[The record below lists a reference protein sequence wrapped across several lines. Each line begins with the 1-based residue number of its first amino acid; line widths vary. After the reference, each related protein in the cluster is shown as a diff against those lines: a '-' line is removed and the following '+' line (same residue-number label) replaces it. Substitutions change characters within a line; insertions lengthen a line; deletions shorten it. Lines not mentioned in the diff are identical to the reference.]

1 MHKYQQGKLAVTE
14 FPVSMAAVVGI
25 PGHQAFSVT
34 VQGSTMASSVKMVS
48 LEINLIRGDYN
59 FFLQKLCIFFLFIY
73 IFNVLLNITKIF
85 FLSISL
91 DLPRCPM
98 FKRWNMYRCGEFVS
112 V

>member
-34 VQGSTMASSVKMVS
+34 VQGSTMASSVKMVC
-48 LEINLIRGDYN
+48 LEINLIRGDYT
-59 FFLQKLCIFFLFIY
+59 FFYKNCVFFFVHLHFQCT
-73 IFNVLLNITKIF
+73 FKHNKNI